1 ICFSCSIKTQNGP
14 KLCCQYGPVFIN
26 KELLNF

>member
-1 ICFSCSIKTQNGP
+1 MKTQNGP